1 MVRGSGRKSLG
12 KIPRKDVSTEE
23 ENSASSRDSSPAR
36 EEESRVYL
44 NLDAAAVIEEVP
56 PMEEEDVDPQD
67 TQRTSEEDENT
78 EDERRDQEDE
88 LGDVRPG
95 TKRKRRALPVIL
107 PENVERDLGEW
118 LEHEVQYFY
127 DKSLPDYKNRAKQ
140 RTVLEEK
147 GKTFD
152 PPVPLEQLLQWLK
165 TIRTRYVFL
174 YYLII

>member
-1 MVRGSGRKSLG
+1 MVRGSGRKSFLG

-56 PMEEEDVDPQD
+56 PMEEDVDPQD

-152 PPVPLEQLLQWLK
+152 PPVPVEQLLQWLK